1 MDPGRLRSF
10 RLLTSQFPSSHLAE
24 LFVFFIADHYYHSFV
39 FVLCRIGYDNR
50 DIHIPTGPEGLGQ
63 VTKAVLDRIV
73 LIQKGLTDS
82 PWSVIAS
89 E

>member
-1 MDPGRLRSF
+1 M
-10 RLLTSQFPSSHLAE
+10 
-24 LFVFFIADHYYHSFV
+24 